1 MPRLPVDG
9 KRVIEHRITFG
20 TKERELIQ
28 DLVSSYRISA
38 FSGNDSLVEVL
49 GDGSKVLAAVGTI
62 GALLELAGITD
73 VFDFDDALRDEI
85 LQARKS
91 IEDKIKEKGV
101 DIALDIRNPI
111 TSILFPWTIP
121 FRAAG
126 EFV

>member
-9 KRVIEHRITFG
+9 QRVIEHRITFG

>member
-73 VFDFDDALRDEI
+73 VFDFDEALRDEI
-85 LQARKS
+85 LQARQS
-91 IEDKIKEKGV
+91 IEEKIKEKGV

-111 TSILFPWTIP
+111 TSILFPWTVP
-121 FRAAG
+121 FRAAR